1 MISSFL
7 ATENMIDIGQCPS
20 IKQNNSIINISC
32 QGVSYELSV
41 EGSRVLN
48 HELRGIDAL
57 KRMYTFIRRFAG

>member
-1 MISSFL
+1 MFGKWHTRIH
-7 ATENMIDIGQCPS
+7 MIDTEED
-20 IKQNNSIINISC
+20 ISC